1 MLQNPS
7 RREEIV
13 MKSTSDKA
21 IGSINGYLELLSNEQ
36 IQEVFSFT
44 QTLFITMILKKIS
57 YLPAN
62 KQWEVLDF
70 TEYLIER
77 MAD

>member
-1 MLQNPS
+1 M
-7 RREEIV
+7 E
-13 MKSTSDKA
+13 STSDKA
-21 IGSINGYLELLSNEQ
+21 IGSINGYLELLSDEQ

-57 YLPAN
+57 SLPTN

-70 TEYLIER
+70 TQYLIER

>member
-1 MLQNPS
+1 M
-7 RREEIV
+7 EFI
-13 MKSTSDKA
+13 SDKT
-21 IGSINGYLELLSNEQ
+21 IGSINGYLELLPNEQ
-36 IQEVFSFT
+36 VQEVFSFT

-57 YLPAN
+57 SLPAN

-70 TEYLIER
+70 TQYLIER

>member
-1 MLQNPS
+1 M
-7 RREEIV
+7 E
-13 MKSTSDKA
+13 STSDKA

-36 IQEVFSFT
+36 IHEVFSFT
-44 QTLFITMILKKIS
+44 QSLFITMILEKIS
-57 YLPAN
+57 SLPAN

-70 TEYLIER
+70 TEHLIER